1 MKKILTIKVIIIA
14 VCITLLFTIVITII
28 SAITGVSFGYDLANK
43 QAVEQAGSS
52 PVVNN
57 QLYADRYRSLLN
69 KYLVDKGYV
78 SLERL
83 VFYLQRTN
91 NVLDVT
97 TLSNE
102 VWEDAYIQNLNEE
115 YKQMVPIKTLCKEFK
130 NDTTLPE
137 YTVTDGTNENGTYI
151 NALNLCVVNDIDIT
165 TSDDYSENY
174 SYLPY
179 VFPLKSGFTVTSIV
193 FENRDVDLNISEEE
207 QARVNYHNGWDLAVP
222 TGTDFYSICN
232 GTVEKIVN
240 TQFNDLP
247 YNSSGNSVGNY
258 VTVKCD
264 NGLTALYYH
273 IKANS
278 VPFGIKVGSIVR
290 TNQLLGKTSTT
301 GMSTGPHLHLGLQDG
316 SGKLLDAM
324 EYIDFNYKE

>member
-1 MKKILTIKVIIIA
+1 MKKILTIKGIVIVVIIA
-14 VCITLLFTIVITII
+14 FLFALII
-28 SAITGVSFGYDLANK
+28 SVISVVTGVSFGYESANN
-43 QAVEQAGSS
+43 QTAEVSGSS
-52 PVVNN
+52 PVINN
-57 QLYADRYRSLLN
+57 QLYTDRYKKLLN
-69 KYLVDKGYV
+69 KFLVDKGYV

-102 VWEDAYIQNLNEE
+102 VWEDAYIKNLNEE

-130 NDTTLPE
+130 KDTTLPE
-137 YTVTDGTNENGTYI
+137 YTITDGKNERGTSI
-151 NALNLCVVNDIDIT
+151 NALNLCVVDGVDIT
-165 TSDDYSENY
+165 TSGDYTESY

-179 VFPLKSGFTVTSIV
+179 VFPLKNSFKITSIV
-193 FENRDVDLNISEEE
+193 FENRNVKLNLTDKEL
-207 QARVNYHNGWDLAVP
+207 ARVNYHNGWDLAVP

-232 GTVEKIVN
+232 GVVDKVVN

-247 YNSSGNSVGNY
+247 YNQSGNSVGNY

-264 NGLTALYYH
+264 NSFTAIYYH

-278 VPFGIKVGSIVR
+278 VNLKPGNFVR
-290 TNQLLGKTSTT
+290 TNQLLGQTSTT
-301 GMSTGPHLHLGLQDG
+301 GMSTGPHLHLGLQD
-316 SGKLLDAM
+316 SIGKLLDAM
-324 EYIDFNYKE
+324 EYINFNYKE

>member
-1 MKKILTIKVIIIA
+1 MKKILTIKIITIVVIIAFLFAIIIA
-14 VCITLLFTIVITII
+14 VI
-28 SAITGVSFGYDLANK
+28 SAVTGVSFGYEAANN
-43 QAVEQAGSS
+43 QIAEISGSS
-52 PVVNN
+52 PVINN
-57 QLYADRYRSLLN
+57 QLYTDRYKKLLN
-69 KYLVDKGYV
+69 KYLTSKGYV

-102 VWEDAYIQNLNEE
+102 IWEDAYIKNLNEE

-130 NDTTLPE
+130 KDSTLPE
-137 YTVTDGTNENGTYI
+137 YTITDGTNEKGTSI
-151 NALNLCVVNDIDIT
+151 NALNLCEVDGVDIT
-165 TSDDYSENY
+165 TSNDYTESY

-179 VFPLKSGFTVTSIV
+179 VFPLKDSFVVTSIV
-193 FENRDVDLNISEEE
+193 FENRNVDLNLSDKEL
-207 QARVNYHNGWDLAVP
+207 ARVNYHNGWDLAVP
-222 TGTDFYSICN
+222 TGTNFYSICN
-232 GTVEKIVN
+232 GVVDKVVN

-247 YNSSGNSVGNY
+247 YNQSGNSVGNY

-264 NGLTALYYH
+264 NSLTAIYYH
-273 IKANS
+273 IKANT
-278 VPFGIKVGSIVR
+278 VNLKPGNFVR
-290 TNQLLGKTSTT
+290 ANQLLGQTSTT
-301 GMSTGPHLHLGLQDG
+301 GMSTGPHLHLGLQDS